1 MRTNPFTFLNSGSP
15 VTTVAFSEKV
25 IRKATALIGIGLSLL
40 ALLSVLFILV
50 KGWGL
55 RTPLKEGVSTMAG
68 VAEQALQ
75 RIEGG
80 AARLRAPVEFYT
92 CFG

>member
-1 MRTNPFTFLNSGSP
+1 MKK
-15 VTTVAFSEKV
+15 A
-25 IRKATALIGIGLSLL
+25 IRKAAALVGIGFSLV

-55 RTPLKEGVSTMAG
+55 RAPLKEGVSTLAG

-75 RIEGG
+75 RLEEEP
-80 AARLRAPVEFYT
+80 PV
-92 CFG
+92 CVPR